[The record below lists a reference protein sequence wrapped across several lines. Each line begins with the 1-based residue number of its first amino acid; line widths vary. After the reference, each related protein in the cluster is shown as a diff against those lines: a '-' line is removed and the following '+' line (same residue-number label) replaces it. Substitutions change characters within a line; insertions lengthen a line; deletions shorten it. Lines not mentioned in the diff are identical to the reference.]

1 MISAQIKFNKANHS
15 TINAVGPDL
24 TADKIAFSFG
34 APVWGSHKLNADL
47 QSKYILLEGER
58 RKSAQRRSLAS
69 ISSDGPAGPS
79 PTTKLEIWEVS
90 VPAWHSAPIQ
100 CSSLHEVVRA
110 IPDAQYWHSR
120 RWSCYR
126 EVFGVFPVDLL
137 DRRLAEAG
145 EDRHQSV
152 QASLFADSFADG
164 FESWKI
170 ILRFVREYQVDC
182 RAILNVVRE
191 LDKQRTEVLLS
202 LWRAERP
209 AALPPPPSTTV
220 LERHHSYLF
229 DFSVRHWPGAV
240 VEPSAMRAVVLWRL
254 PFSDVLRELPAAH
267 LRRSLRLESCLRI
280 FGALPVDM
288 LERSMVQITRAWYS
302 GQQATM
308 FADQLADCND
318 SWRDTLARIRSRP
331 IKQPDKKAFQAI
343 EEAREHT
350 LINYYQSLPALSGSY
365 FPALPAVGR
374 ITHPT
379 SGHSAARLV
388 QQQQQQQRQPSQH
401 HGSGSATLSSL
412 GPSAARL
419 VQQQQQRRQP
429 PQHRGSG
436 SAILSSRG
444 PSTAPPVRQQQQ
456 RRQPSQH
463 RGSGSAIFSSR
474 GHSPPPPYGR
484 FPGFYDSRL
493 VGRFVPHWK
502 PGCGPLASGLHRP
515 TKPRRHRA
523 GTSRSGRGPPDIS
536 LRGADPSIL
545 VAATRRCRPYRRAAR
560 QPALSR
566 PVRVDVVLPAGRSKQ
581 VVWGHSWHVRCICCI
596 YVRGSVCM
604 LSCVYVYDGDLEPK
618 ASGYLGAAAAGLP
631 AGRCGIG

>member
-1 MISAQIKFNKANHS
+1 MDTKSCEKKLYMPQIGANITGKPVTNQLKSVFGFPATSNSAGTSNHNFSISPELGANQKKAIAQKQMISAQIKFNKANHS
-15 TINAVGPDL
+15 TINAVGPDF

-100 CSSLHEVVRA
+100 CSSREVVRA
-110 IPDAQYWHSR
+110 IPEAQYWHSR

-170 ILRFVREYQVDC
+170 ILRSVREYQVDC

-412 GPSAARL
+412 GPSAASL
-419 VQQQQQRRQP
+419 VQQQK
-429 PQHRGSG
+429 
-436 SAILSSRG
+436 
-444 PSTAPPVRQQQQ
+444 
-456 RRQPSQH
+456 RRQPSQNH
-463 RGSGSAIFSSR
+463 GSGSASTVSGCSAVTPLSS
-474 GHSPPPPYGR
+474 GR
-484 FPGFYDSRL
+484 FPGLYDIWL
-493 VGRFVPHWK
+493 VGRFVHPRGSRCGSSV
-502 PGCGPLASGLHRP
+502 PGQRYRP
-515 TKPRRHRA
+515 AKSQPRRQQNK
-523 GTSRSGRGPPDIS
+523 TPPCKIKLPFGGGSSDVPQRVDGLAIS
-536 LRGADPSIL
+536 FVHG
-545 VAATRRCRPYRRAAR
+545 RRC
-560 QPALSR
+560 
-566 PVRVDVVLPAGRSKQ
+566 V
-581 VVWGHSWHVRCICCI
+581 
-596 YVRGSVCM
+596 M
-604 LSCVYVYDGDLEPK
+604 SCD
-618 ASGYLGAAAAGLP
+618 
-631 AGRCGIG
+631 I